1 MSAPSPAPSTPS
13 LTTAQ
18 AVVSML
24 EVNGIDTLFCLPGV
38 QNDAF
43 FDALYDRTN
52 AIRPVHARHEQ
63 ACAYMALGAAMATGR
78 PSAYVVVP
86 GPGLLNTTAALST
99 AYAVNAPV
107 LALTGQIQQSM
118 IGRNVGLLHELPDQI
133 AIMRGLTKWADRI
146 TSPAAAPGLVNEAFR
161 RLLSG
166 RRRPVGLECALDTW
180 ARRAPVELIAT
191 PAQPDPCPVDEE
203 AVERAARLL
212 GGAARP
218 MIVVGG
224 GAMEAGEP
232 LLRIAEMLD
241 APVMTGRMGQGV
253 IDGRHRLSVTMPAG
267 YRFWGEA
274 DVVLAVGTRLQP
286 QQQTWG
292 IDDGLKIIRID
303 IDGEELDR
311 QRRPEIGIIGDALP
325 TLTALAD
332 RLARHNT
339 RRAGRAEAVA
349 QTRGAAMKTVR
360 EHLAPQVAYL
370 DAIRKALPEDGILVD
385 ELTQMGYAARLAWP
399 TYRPRT
405 FLSTGYQG
413 TLGWGYATSL
423 GAKVARPDAP
433 VVSISGDGGF
443 LFTAMEMAT
452 AAQHGIGAIA
462 VVFSDGAYGNV
473 RRIQQQSYNNRTI
486 ASDLRNPDFVKLGE
500 SFGIPSER
508 VGSPEAL
515 GAAIARGVARGGPML
530 IDCPVGE
537 LPDPWTLVQ
546 VPRNRPRPA

>member
-1 MSAPSPAPSTPS
+1 MAQT

-24 EVNGIDTLFCLPGV
+24 ELNGIDTLFCLPGV

-52 AIRPVHARHEQ
+52 AIKPIHARHEQ
-63 ACAYMALGAAMATGR
+63 ACAYMALGYAMAAGR

-86 GPGLLNTTAALST
+86 GPGFLNTTAALST
-99 AYAVNAPV
+99 AYAANAPV

-118 IGRNVGLLHELPDQI
+118 IGRNIGQLHELPDQLG
-133 AIMRGLTKWADRI
+133 IMRGLTKWADRI
-146 TSPAAAPGLVNEAFR
+146 NAPHEAPGLVNEAFR

-166 RRRPVGLECALDTW
+166 RQRPVALECAMDTW
-180 ARRAPVELIAT
+180 GRKAPVELPGA
-191 PAQPDPCPVDEE
+191 AAKADPCPVDED
-203 AVERAARLL
+203 AVERAAKLL
-212 GGAARP
+212 GGAQRP

-224 GAMEAGEP
+224 GAQGAGEYVAV
-232 LLRIAEMLD
+232 IAEMLD

-286 QQQTWG
+286 QQQNWG
-292 IDDGLKIIRID
+292 IDEQLKIIRID

-311 QRRPEIGIIGDALP
+311 QRKPEIGIIGDAAA
-325 TLTALAD
+325 TLKALAGK
-332 RLARHNT
+332 LGKHNT
-339 RRAGRAEAVA
+339 KRGGRAEAVA
-349 QTRGAAMKTVR
+349 EIKASSAKKIRDTIG
-360 EHLAPQVAYL
+360 PQIAYL
-370 DAIRKALPEDGILVD
+370 EAIRAALPEDGILVD
-385 ELTQMGYAARLAWP
+385 ELTQMGYAARLAYP
-399 TYRPRT
+399 TYKPRT

-423 GAKVARPDAP
+423 GAKVAKPDTA

-452 AAQHGIGAIA
+452 AAQNGIGVVA

-473 RRIQQQSYNNRTI
+473 RRIQQQSFKGRTI
-486 ASDLRNPDFVKLGE
+486 ASDLHNPDFVKLAE
-500 SFGIPSER
+500 SFGIAAER
-508 VGSPEAL
+508 VKSPAEL
-515 GAAIARGVARGGPML
+515 GAAISRGIARGGPML
-530 IDCPVGE
+530 IDCPVGQ
-537 LPDPWTLVQ
+537 LPDPWPLVQ
-546 VPRNRPRPA
+546 VPRIRPRPRQTP